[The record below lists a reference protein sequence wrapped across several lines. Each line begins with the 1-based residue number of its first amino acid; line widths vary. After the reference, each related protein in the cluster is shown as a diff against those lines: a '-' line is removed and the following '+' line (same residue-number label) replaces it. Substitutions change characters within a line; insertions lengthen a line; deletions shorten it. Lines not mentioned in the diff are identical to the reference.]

1 MTIAERINLHKCGY
15 SRAEIEALAAAEKD
29 QVIPDPV
36 PEDPAPADP
45 TPAPATDP
53 VPEDPAP
60 ADPTPAPATDPV
72 LAAIKELTQA
82 IYAQNINKNQQPE
95 TKESV
100 ADLIKKL

>member
-29 QVIPDPV
+29 QVIP
-36 PEDPAPADP
+36 
-45 TPAPATDP
+45 DP